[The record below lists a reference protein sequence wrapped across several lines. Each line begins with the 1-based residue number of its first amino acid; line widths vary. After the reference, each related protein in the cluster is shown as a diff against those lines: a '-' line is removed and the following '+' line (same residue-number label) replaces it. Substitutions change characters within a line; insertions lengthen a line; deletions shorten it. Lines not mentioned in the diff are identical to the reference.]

1 MRWSKVAVAGAF
13 AALAPCAGCVSVGPD
28 YAAPRV
34 ETPPVYQGAPEQGL
48 AARSDWWRIFG
59 VAELDA
65 IIAEAILASP
75 SLAEADA
82 SLDAAHAAR
91 DAAFGG
97 LLPRAD
103 ASAGAER
110 TRINAAAFGFDGF
123 PTREISRYTAS
134 AGISYDLDLFGGGRR
149 AREAASARFE
159 AEAFRRDAARLT
171 LVADIVSAAIE
182 IAALLEEERV
192 LQAIVEDDQLTLQLV
207 ERALRAGAVAE
218 IDRLRARTQLA
229 QDSADLP
236 RLRARIQA
244 AQTELAILMGRAPG
258 LSAGARFALDDF
270 RLSQA
275 PASVPSELLR
285 ARPDIRAAEAA
296 LHAATADIGVRIANL
311 YPQVRLS
318 GNYAQTSLDPE
329 TLFQYSSA
337 GWGLGPSISAPLFN
351 GGALRADVRRAEADA
366 RRADARYRATVLRAF
381 GQVMDAYSALAAA
394 ESESAMVDETVA
406 LAVENLRLSRRAYEV
421 GAGAIPDVLDAQRQ
435 ANLARRTQVRATASQ
450 LLALARLHGSLAQPQ
465 NGDEQVTEER
475 DAAALR
481 LREAKLLL

>member
-1 MRWSKVAVAGAF
+1 MRWNKLALAYAFVAVS
-13 AALAPCAGCVSVGPD
+13 PCAGCISVGPD
-28 YAAPRV
+28 YTAPSI
-34 ETPPVYQGAPEQGL
+34 ETPPAYTGAPEQGIP
-48 AARSDWWRIFG
+48 ARSDWWRVFG

-65 IIAEAILASP
+65 IIAEAAQTSP
-75 SLAEADA
+75 TLAEADA
-82 SLDAAHAAR
+82 SLDAARAAR

-97 LLPRAD
+97 LLPRAN
-103 ASAGAER
+103 ASADAER

-123 PTREISRYTAS
+123 PTREISRYTANL
-134 AGISYDLDLFGGGRR
+134 GVRYDLDLFGGGRR
-149 AREAASARFE
+149 ARESASARFE

-182 IAALLEEERV
+182 IAGLLEEERV
-192 LQAIVEDDQLTLQLV
+192 LQAIIEDDHLTLQLV
-207 ERALRAGAVAE
+207 EQALRAGAVAE

-244 AQTELAILMGRAPG
+244 AQTELAILMGRTPG
-258 LSAGARFALDDF
+258 LSDGARFALDDF

-275 PASVPSELLR
+275 PASVPSDLLR

-296 LHAATADIGVRIANL
+296 LHAATADIGVRVANL

-351 GGALRADVRRAEADA
+351 GGALRADVRRAEAEA

-381 GQVMDAYSALAAA
+381 GQVIDSYSAVAAA
-394 ESESAMVDETVA
+394 ESESALVNETVT
-406 LAVENLRLSRRAYEV
+406 LARENLRLSRRAYEV
-421 GAGAIPDVLDAQRQ
+421 GAGDLPDVLDAQRQ
-435 ANLARRTQVRATASQ
+435 ANIARRALIRATASH
-450 LLALARLHGSLAQPQ
+450 LLALARLHASLALPH
-465 NGDEQVTEER
+465 DRAEQLTGR
-475 DAAALR
+475 SDASGFGLR
-481 LREAKLLL
+481 